1 MNNQFGKKEM
11 PTGGKCAVYV
21 AVTLFPRHYSEGPTR
36 NTVYPASWKVC
47 CLPENSDRDDAVV
60 DFIERQ
66 AASFVESCSGA
77 KIVGWKKNEQQV
89 GGGAYDAQFSA
100 VCVNPFKVNDTW
112 HVNAW
117 LKKLQSDTIEE
128 DLRLLQCGI

>member
-47 CLPENSDRDDAVV
+47 SLPKNYDQFDVMV

-66 AASFVESCSGA
+66 AEAFVESCSGA
-77 KIVGWKKNEQQV
+77 KIVGWEKKEQQV

-100 VCVNPFKVNDTW
+100 VCANPLKVNDTW

-128 DLRLLQCGI
+128 DMRLLQCGI